1 MENAKGKTNATKVSA
16 SDLME
21 IMVDTNRKVTG
32 LLKRRDCSASSVESY
47 SKIGGLVCL
56 LLMVIGAYLTIGIF
70 LPQVYSWVG
79 FPVTETIKLVTLAVY
94 SVLAIIITAFART
107 RKLFKFISLLI
118 AVSPIVIATIL
129 PLF

>member
-1 MENAKGKTNATKVSA
+1 MENAKGKVNATKVNA

-32 LLKRRDCSASSVESY
+32 LLKRRDCSAPSVKSY

-56 LLMVIGAYLTIGIF
+56 LMMVIGAYLTISMF

-79 FPVTETIKLVTLAVY
+79 FPVTETIKVVTLAVY
-94 SVLAIIITAFART
+94 SVLAIIITAFARI
-107 RKLFKFISLLI
+107 RKLFKLISLLI
-118 AVSPIVIATIL
+118 AISPMVIATVL